1 MKKPSKKPFLQP
13 QTKRKLII
21 LAVISL
27 LLASA
32 LELYTFGIAP
42 DFFTRWFRSFFVIL
56 VLLSSTVLAIVPA
69 INYAVNKAAGR

>member
-21 LAVISL
+21 LAIISL

-32 LELYTFGIAP
+32 LELYTFGIAS
-42 DFFTRWFRSFFVIL
+42 DFFIRWIRSFFVIL
-56 VLLSSTVLAIVPA
+56 VLISTTVLAIVPA
-69 INYAVNKAAGR
+69 INYAVDKAAGK